1 MSTEKEFLYVGYY
14 IDTENRFILKIGTTN
29 DLDRRRTEHTRNY
42 HRNKTHT
49 LPPDRKFEYIWSLPL
64 SKYNTLRFEDSNRE
78 KWINENIG
86 EFVRNDRFVL
96 DTPPEFVEIAIRK
109 TYKIALPLGDFF
121 VYFDELRQVPK
132 MMLDICLK
140 SVGPLRSRGPKFVKI
155 HKSQT
160 FFRQIFIQH
169 YLLTNPEIYGI
180 IYSQRNKRGK

>member
-1 MSTEKEFLYVGYY
+1 MPPKHQKIKEKEEKITKMSTEKEFLYVGYY

-49 LPPDRKFEYIWSLPL
+49 LPPNRKFEYIWSLPL
-64 SKYNTLRFEDSNRE
+64 SKYNTLRFEDSNRQ

-121 VYFDELRQVPK
+121 VQFDELRQLSK
-132 MMLDICLK
+132 
-140 SVGPLRSRGPKFVKI
+140 
-155 HKSQT
+155 
-160 FFRQIFIQH
+160 
-169 YLLTNPEIYGI
+169 
-180 IYSQRNKRGK
+180 